1 MKILLVNPNS
11 SEKVS
16 RNMRDVLSP
25 PEGVILETYT
35 APDSAPREI
44 TGVETSKTSES
55 IVLEDIRQRGIAEN
69 YDGFIVCCYSDHPL
83 IKSLSALSGKPVI
96 GIMQATLLY
105 SLLNPNLQKLFILT
119 STSGWE
125 PLLDQG
131 IQDFLGVKEFPSTKF
146 QRTVGLDIAVTNLA
160 NEEEYGKIRDKV
172 THILKDEYKGDHIDC
187 VLLGCAGMAGLNTKL
202 STDFPGV
209 LFIDSVEI
217 ALEFLMGL
225 VRFSKNK

>member
-16 RNMRDVLSP
+16 RNMRDVLTP
-25 PEGVILETYT
+25 PEEVDLETYT
-35 APDSAPREI
+35 APASAPREI

-55 IVLEDIRQRGIAEN
+55 IVLNDIRNRNIAEK

-83 IKSLSALSGKPVI
+83 IKSLAALSGKPVI

-105 SLLNPNLQKLFILT
+105 ALLNPSLQKLFILT

-125 PLLDQG
+125 PILDQG
-131 IQDFLGVKEFPSTKF
+131 IIDFLGVDEFPIKKF
-146 QRTVGLDIAVTNLA
+146 QKTIGLDIAVTNLA
-160 NEEEYGKIRDKV
+160 NEEEYGKIREKV
-172 THILKDEYKGDHIDC
+172 THILKSQYKEDSIGC

-202 STDFPGV
+202 SSDFPGI
-209 LFIDSVEI
+209 LFVDSVEI
-217 ALEFLMGL
+217 ALEFLIGL
-225 VRFSKNK
+225 VRFSTIK